1 VEATIISPYVTTYS
15 PDAFINVDAG
25 LVETATVT
33 GIDRVFEITLSEAE
47 AQTFLEGFTV
57 SGVTVDCRL
66 ARKDINW
73 NALAVSM
80 DASAGTFT
88 TLLEKVIDEAVDGSG
103 AQIDKYLSTQLYN
116 AFTAAFSS
124 YLPAAYAD
132 SGSVDAS
139 GWNGADIAAAAVT
152 TAGSEAE
159 ANLESGTVAV
169 GVATAITGFS
179 VDVLTDK
186 AAAANALQTQH
197 NLNAGA
203 MASMFR
209 QCGRERILE
218 YLAAGAN
225 GAAETL
231 YTDALPLYKGDSVE
245 FVFDIDVDTAG
256 ANAGA
261 GDQEDIP
268 VAGSI
273 NSPQFSLNMANRR
286 VAVKLILGA
295 AASVGSPIFTD
306 LRTNPTPSTA
316 GANAGEGVN
325 ATNA

>member
-15 PDAFINVDAG
+15 PNAFINVDAG

-47 AQTFLEGFTV
+47 AKTFLEGFTV
-57 SGVTVDCRL
+57 SGVEVDCRL
-66 ARKDINW
+66 ERKDINW
-73 NALAVSM
+73 NSLAVSM
-80 DASAGTFT
+80 DASAGAFT

-103 AQIDKYLSTQLYN
+103 AQIVKYLSTQLYN

-132 SGSVDAS
+132 SGAVDAS
-139 GWNGADIAAAAVT
+139 GWNGADIAAGAVT
-152 TAGSEAE
+152 TAGAEAE
-159 ANLESGTVAV
+159 ANLESGTSAVA
-169 GVATAITGFS
+169 VATAITGFS

-186 AAAANALQTQH
+186 ADAANALQTQH
-197 NLNAGA
+197 NDHAGA

-209 QCGRERILE
+209 QCGRERILA
-218 YLAAGAN
+218 YLAAGAA

-231 YTDALPLYKGDSVE
+231 YTDALPLYKGDTVE

-256 ANAGA
+256 ENAGA
-261 GDQEDIP
+261 AGTEDIP
-268 VAGSI
+268 VAGNI
-273 NSPQFSLNMANRR
+273 TSPQFSLNMANRR
-286 VAVKLILGA
+286 VAIKLTLDA
-295 AASVGSPIFTD
+295 AVSAGSPIFTG
-306 LRTNPTPSTA
+306 LRANATPSVA
-316 GANAGEGVN
+316 GANSGEGVN